1 MLEALSSCSGI
12 RSRARGFIRVWP
24 AAANRAVARCT
35 TVCPWNGR
43 QMTCPGMMVD
53 SERWPVKRG
62 HQAALLQCLRGLN
75 TLRAVLL
82 ISVFIGYSI
91 RLSALFHF
99 HVHIHSLTDRS
110 SVLPLRAPSA
120 PPLASSNHRPPPA
133 ISTSFPYGLPSLTT
147 AASTPPSFAQ
157 TDQIRLSFRNADT
170 QNTRSLIHSLPSPAT
185 RIHTRTDN
193 QLPSSA
199 DQHDRRIKSHFEYEV
214 ASSTF
219 LSCPVL
225 FKNHRSSSF
234 PHTIP
239 SSRCFHGS
247 SNYGS

>member
-1 MLEALSSCSGI
+1 MPQGPQGPQHA
-12 RSRARGFIRVWP
+12 P
-24 AAANRAVARCT
+24 
-35 TVCPWNGR
+35 GR
-43 QMTCPGMMVD
+43 PVD
-53 SERWPVKRG
+53 FCFYR
-62 HQAALLQCLRGLN
+62 
-75 TLRAVLL
+75 
-82 ISVFIGYSI
+82 YSI

-219 LSCPVL
+219 LSCPFCLKTIVL
-225 FKNHRSSSF
+225 RPFHTQYHRQDVFTAAAITGLDPDDHLRNPCASQLVQLE
-234 PHTIP
+234 PLP
-239 SSRCFHGS
+239 S
-247 SNYGS
+247 